1 MKRSQV
7 IMLFAGGTALAGIYA
22 HGENQNCRPDATG
35 NTSSYCSQSSSGHH
49 YYGFGGGTGSSSSS
63 SVARGGFGGMGAA
76 HGGGH
81 S

>member
-7 IMLFAGGTALAGIYA
+7 IMLFAGGTALAGVYA
-22 HGENQNCRPDATG
+22 HHENQNCRPDASG
-35 NTSSYCSQSSSGHH
+35 NTPSYCSHGSSGH

-63 SVARGGFGGMGAA
+63 SVARGGFGAMGAA
-76 HGGGH
+76 HGGGR